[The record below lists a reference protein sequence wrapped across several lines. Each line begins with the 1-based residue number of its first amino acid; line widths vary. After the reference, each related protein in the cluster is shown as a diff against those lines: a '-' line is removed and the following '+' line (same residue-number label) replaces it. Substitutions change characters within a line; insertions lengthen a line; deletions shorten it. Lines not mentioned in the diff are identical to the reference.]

1 MSIHFIKNC
10 SLLKKDSF
18 SFLSYENSDVFFLK
32 DKKFLSYKNISDLI
46 ILGLKNKRDLKI
58 CMHRNTKDELH
69 NMVNF
74 LYKKKRYYPHRHN
87 REEIYHFIKG
97 KLKIIL
103 LDRKLKIKK
112 IIILDKKIPIV
123 RIKKDEYHLTIPV
136 EKFSIFH
143 EIKRGPFLKKNTKYA
158 SKNYFVP

>member
-1 MSIHFIKNC
+1 M
-10 SLLKKDSF
+10 
-18 SFLSYENSDVFFLK
+18 
-32 DKKFLSYKNISDLI
+32 KKFLSLLNKDTFKFYNYSNSEVFFLRKGKVIDKKNIEDLI
-46 ILGLKNKRDLKI
+46 SWGLYKKKDLKI
-58 CMHRNTKDELH
+58 CMHKNIKDELH

-74 LYKKKRYYPHRHN
+74 LYKKKYYYPHRHN

-158 SKNYFVP
+158 SKKFCTIA